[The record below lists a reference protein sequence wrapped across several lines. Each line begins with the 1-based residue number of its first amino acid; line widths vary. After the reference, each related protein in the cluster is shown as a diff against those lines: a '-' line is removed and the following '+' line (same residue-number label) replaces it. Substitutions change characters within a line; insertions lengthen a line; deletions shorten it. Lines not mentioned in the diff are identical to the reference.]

1 MWYYLYTLITEGNV
15 RRRVAKFTIWT
26 DGAARGKK
34 SSGFIAAAGFVVK
47 DLDDNLVYAA
57 ARCLGE
63 QTNNTAEYV
72 GLIMALDWVLKELPQ
87 DLLYVHFK
95 SDSELM
101 VRQVTRIYEVHDV
114 GLRVLCNGA
123 IERLRKLHHYRV
135 EHIRREYN
143 VQADAMCNRV
153 LDAEKKSGVTF
164 VEDDPSGRYS
174 LGNQNS
180 GGSTGHVRPAE
191 DSGLEGQSRSHVS
204 RDTRLGVRGRG
215 GKYVDLGV
223 VTNVTL
229 TSADSAAK
237 ERFAANR
244 LGPALR
250 QV

>member
-1 MWYYLYTLITEGNV
+1 MKY
-15 RRRVAKFTIWT
+15 TIWT

-47 DLDDNLVYAA
+47 DEGGQWIYAA
-57 ARCLGE
+57 ARTLGC
-63 QTNNTAEYV
+63 QSNNVAEYN
-72 GLIMALDWVLKELPQ
+72 GLIMALDWVLEEIPEEAQ
-87 DLLYVHFK
+87 HVQFK
-95 SDSELM
+95 ADSELM
-101 VRQVTRIYEVHDV
+101 VRQVNGVYKVQDV
-114 GLRVLCNGA
+114 NLRVLCNGVV
-123 IERLRKLHHYRV
+123 ERLRKLRTFSI

-143 VQADAMCNRV
+143 VEADAMCNIV
-153 LDAEKKSGVTF
+153 LDLEKSGVTF
-164 VEDDPSGRYS
+164 VEKYSHSGHPLSRKD
-174 LGNQNS
+174 S

-191 DSGLEGQSRSHVS
+191 DSGLEGQSRPHVS

-223 VTNVTL
+223 VTNVIV